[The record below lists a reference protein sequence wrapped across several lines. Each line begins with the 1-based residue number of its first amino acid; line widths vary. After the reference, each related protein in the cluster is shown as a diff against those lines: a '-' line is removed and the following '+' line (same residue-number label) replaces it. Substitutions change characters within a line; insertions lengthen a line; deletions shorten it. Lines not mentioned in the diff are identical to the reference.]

1 MVVVLKLGVVYV
13 KLAVANWV
21 SCAALYQLMVYPAPG
36 SVAVRVTD
44 PVPQSVT
51 LDEVAEPGNAFTV
64 TVVAALVAEQLLLLV
79 TVTV

>member
-1 MVVVLKLGVVYV
+1 
-13 KLAVANWV
+13 
-21 SCAALYQLMVYPAPG
+21 MVYPAPG
-36 SVAVRVTD
+36 SVAVRVTE
-44 PVPQSVT
+44 PVPQRVT